1 MINDTPRLHRW
12 ILLLV
17 VASCFLGIGNRG
29 LFVPDEPRE
38 AAVLLEMSQR
48 RDFVVPHLANEPFVE
63 KPPLYYAVGAML
75 YDVLG
80 APLGVEA
87 VAVLCSVLFG
97 LGALLS
103 VAVLARRW
111 LDPDRAWLAVVLYAL
126 STAFLEHSH
135 YIRSDIALASM
146 VAAAI
151 ACFSE
156 AYAGGRRGALVA
168 GGAFTGLALLAKGL
182 LGPAMIFPAWAAL
195 LVRSLRREE
204 ARQPLASLAIWH
216 LAALLAFLAFSLP
229 WLIAFYVRDEALFRE
244 WLINNHFKRAAGTAG
259 LGHDGGGLQPWF
271 YLLTALGDTLPWTP
285 LLCAWPIA
293 ALRARRSGRSR
304 PVDPFLCAWIVGVL
318 ILLTASSTK
327 RNLYLLP
334 LLPAFALAA
343 ASAWPAYVPLRLQ
356 RLLRSAPFLTLSF
369 GLVLV
374 FAPLALGPLE
384 RPAPRWRTFL
394 PEAGSGAHLA
404 AVIIACGAGALAA
417 MQRRMDARASAVS
430 AALLGNA
437 LVLTATL
444 PAKAA
449 YLDPL
454 PQIAELREKLSPDA
468 ELVYASYGLGELQ
481 RGWLYLYGFDA
492 LDSVS
497 LDRARAVLQGKD
509 PRYRGILVGRK
520 NSLEELGIA
529 VSPVLEV
536 SLDQEKKGNSAL
548 YVLERPAS
556 R

>member
-38 AAVLLEMSQR
+38 AAILLEMSQG
-48 RDFVVPHLANEPFVE
+48 RDFVVPHLAHEPFVE
-63 KPPLYYAVGAML
+63 KPPLYYAVGATL

-80 APLGVEA
+80 ASLGVEA

-135 YIRSDIALASM
+135 YIRSDISLACM
-146 VAAAI
+146 VAAAV
-151 ACFSE
+151 ASFSE
-156 AYAGGRRGALVA
+156 AYAGGRRGALIA

-182 LGPAMIFPAWAAL
+182 LGPAMIFPAWAVL
-195 LVRSLRREE
+195 FVRSLRGKE
-204 ARQPLASLAIWH
+204 ARQPLASLAMWH
-216 LAALLAFLAFSLP
+216 LGALLSFLAFCLP
-229 WLIAFYVRDEALFRE
+229 WLIAFYVREDALFRE
-244 WLINNHFKRAAGTAG
+244 WLIDNHFKRAAGTAG

-271 YLLTALGDTLPWTP
+271 YLYTALGDTLPWTP
-285 LLCAWPIA
+285 LLGAWPIV
-293 ALRARRSGRSR
+293 ALRARRSGSSR
-304 PVDPFLCAWIVGVL
+304 PIDSFLCIWMAGVL

-343 ASAWPAYVPLRLQ
+343 ASAWPSSLSPRLQ
-356 RLLRSAPFLTLSF
+356 RVLRGTPLLALVVSLTVFL
-369 GLVLV
+369 
-374 FAPLALGPLE
+374 APLALGPLV
-384 RPAPRWRTFL
+384 RPAPRWRIFL
-394 PEAGSGAHLA
+394 PDAGSVAHLA
-404 AVIIACGAGALAA
+404 AGFLACGAGILAA
-417 MQRRMDARASAVS
+417 LQRRMEARSSAIG

-437 LVLTATL
+437 LVLCSTL

-454 PQIAELREKLSPDA
+454 PQIAKLREKLSTDA
-468 ELVYASYGLGELQ
+468 ELAYASYGLGEIQ

-492 LDSVS
+492 LSSVS
-497 LDRARAVLQGKD
+497 LDRARAVLRGND
-509 PRYRGILVGRK
+509 PRCRGLLVGRK
-520 NSLEELGIA
+520 SSLEELGTELAPI
-529 VSPVLEV
+529 LEIN
-536 SLDQEKKGNSAL
+536 LDQEKKGNSAL
-548 YVLERPAS
+548 YVLVPPGS